1 MLFELFLFSVG
12 VAVLVFKEARDLLLG
27 AIING
32 TAFVLWAH
40 KLLFGKPRPT
50 KDQLAPSSNTKTS
63 KEKNA
68 PRVPPRPKI
77 PKKNPPPVIPSR
89 KNPPLKKAPPAIPS
103 RKNTS
108 DQKPRDNP
116 PIPPRRR
123 ESSKTEGAKKKKAE
137 DDKKEALAKA
147 EKRKTK
153 RKNAELEMVDCEES
167 YIKSLKILR
176 DVYQEPME
184 KNRKSLG
191 IDEKDLRTI
200 FSPMLPAIITLH
212 ETILGEFK
220 EKGGRKSGEVLNTKA
235 PYFKMYV
242 TYLNGYDRSMDVIS
256 EMRKKNKRFHKFL
269 QKQRRGDVKEQRRW
283 KYMDIASYLIMPVQ
297 RIPRYEL
304 LLKEIIKNTPEGD
317 PELSPLKTALDM
329 VREAAQHN
337 NQSMRS
343 YQDVQKIVEIQSLLV
358 GELKD
363 QIIQPHRVLVS
374 TFVGDVTMLNKTEAE
389 KLAGNNWE
397 SALQSSLER
406 TKSKGRLRAAARR
419 RKSSLAGSLSSALS
433 EIEEKVKRLKKL
445 EMEEEECDIFVFS
458 DLLVW
463 VSRRDINH
471 RQGFIDLDDS
481 VKARDLRMDSQKSPT
496 LKQVSGALIC
506 SPVVQ
511 MRYVDNLYVCL

>member
-50 KDQLAPSSNTKTS
+50 KHKDQLAPSSNTKSS

-89 KNPPLKKAPPAIPS
+89 KNPPPKKAPPAIPS

-389 KLAGNNWE
+389 KLAGNNCGEIWKFDIPLDSP
-397 SALQSSLER
+397 SAPYTPRSR
-406 TKSKGRLRAAARR
+406 RARR
-419 RKSSLAGSLSSALS
+419 RAAKKLSDWLVNDSRDSSPEIGDSPRSPWLHGESPRGFSCLSSS
-433 EIEEKVKRLKKL
+433 SCSVETTPEKNEKHQS
-445 EMEEEECDIFVFS
+445 F
-458 DLLVW
+458 
-463 VSRRDINH
+463 
-471 RQGFIDLDDS
+471 
-481 VKARDLRMDSQKSPT
+481 
-496 LKQVSGALIC
+496 
-506 SPVVQ
+506 
-511 MRYVDNLYVCL
+511 